1 MSARAKPRRQSLL
14 KARQAILRGPAIVP
28 ADPLS
33 FCFSLRQSIVDADR
47 DTKNKVS
54 MALALF
60 AVLRL
65 IAKNQR
71 RQFLGHGVDRSG
83 IALAAERFRCAG
95 EEDPAPCISPLPTR
109 GGASRTERTS

>member
-33 FCFSLRQSIVDADR
+33 FCFSLRQSIVDTDR

-54 MALALF
+54 MAPSL
-60 AVLRL
+60 
-65 IAKNQR
+65 R
-71 RQFLGHGVDRSG
+71 RQENAALH
-83 IALAAERFRCAG
+83 LAAEWT
-95 EEDPAPCISPLPTR
+95 LPTR
-109 GGASRTERTS
+109 GGASRTERTSNRQDEAAGASTIVCVYSTLSYTDTWTIG